1 MHTDT
6 SLKVLDNV
14 TVIFTNRMRYFADVI
29 CPAYA
34 TVETDGEYSAR
45 YRANQ
50 RKAAHAMGKSTSAT
64 APASDLPTVNIGGK
78 RPKTFNLLTYK
89 YHSLADYI
97 ATIKLLGTTESFST
111 QPVCPLPVYHFR
123 C

>member
-1 MHTDT
+1 MSTP
-6 SLKVLDNV
+6 V
-14 TVIFTNRMRYFADVI
+14 TASIS
-29 CPAYA
+29 CPL
-34 TVETDGEYSAR
+34 V
-45 YRANQ
+45 
-50 RKAAHAMGKSTSAT
+50 
-64 APASDLPTVNIGGK
+64 LPTVNIGGK

-89 YHSLADYI
+89 YHSLADYV